1 MTTTDDKIKS
11 DHGKQQN
18 IKIELL
24 KWLNEG
30 KNSYEIIYEIAK
42 YLEDVSSEPGYAD
55 IVLKDI
61 RSVYGI
67 GLNEPSILSNELLE
81 IRNRLAKLE
90 TALKSAD
97 NEEIQNHLKF
107 AIEHHKKKI
116 QELKHKLEQ

>member
-1 MTTTDDKIKS
+1 MEDKIIS

-18 IKIELL
+18 IKIALL

-30 KNSYEIIYEIAK
+30 KNSYEIIYELAK
-42 YLEDVSSEPGYAD
+42 YLEDISSEPGYAD

-61 RSVYGI
+61 RTVYGI
-67 GLNEPSILSNELLE
+67 GLNEPKILSNELLE

-90 TALKSAD
+90 TALQTSIND
-97 NEEIQNHLKF
+97 EVQTHLKF

-116 QELKHKLEQ
+116 QELEYKLEN

>member
-30 KNSYEIIYEIAK
+30 KNSYEIIYEFAK
-42 YLEDVSSEPGYAD
+42 YLEDVSSEPDYAN

-116 QELKHKLEQ
+116 QELEHKLEQ

>member
-1 MTTTDDKIKS
+1 MEDKITL

-18 IKIELL
+18 IKMALL

-30 KNSYEIIYEIAK
+30 RNSYEIIYEFAK

-61 RSVYGI
+61 RTVYGI

-90 TALKSAD
+90 TALQDAD
-97 NEEIQNHLKF
+97 SDEVQTHLKF

-116 QELKHKLEQ
+116 QELEHKLER

>member
-18 IKIELL
+18 IKIKLL

-30 KNSYEIIYEIAK
+30 KNSYEIIYEFAK

-116 QELKHKLEQ
+116 QELEHKLEQ

>member
-1 MTTTDDKIKS
+1 MTTDDKIKS

-18 IKIELL
+18 IKMELL

-30 KNSYEIIYEIAK
+30 RNSYEIIYELAK
-42 YLEDVSSEPGYAD
+42 YLEEVSSEPGYAD
-55 IVLKDI
+55 VVLKDI
-61 RSVYGI
+61 RNVYGI

-97 NEEIQNHLKF
+97 GDEVVTHLKF

-116 QELKHKLEQ
+116 QELEHKLEQ

>member
-30 KNSYEIIYEIAK
+30 KNSYEIIYEFAK

-55 IVLKDI
+55 VVLKDI

-97 NEEIQNHLKF
+97 NEEVITHLKF

-116 QELKHKLEQ
+116 QELEHKLEQ

>member
-30 KNSYEIIYEIAK
+30 KNSYEIIYEFAK
-42 YLEDVSSEPGYAD
+42 YLEDVSSEPDYAN

>member
-1 MTTTDDKIKS
+1 MTTTNDKIKS

-30 KNSYEIIYEIAK
+30 KNSYEIIYEFAK
-42 YLEDVSSEPGYAD
+42 YLEDVSSEPSYAD

-116 QELKHKLEQ
+116 QELEHKLEQ

>member
-30 KNSYEIIYEIAK
+30 KNSYEIIYEFAK

>member
-116 QELKHKLEQ
+116 QELEHKLEQ